1 MCYWKT
7 ILAAGETYNAVAVVF
22 EKREKSNLTLIR
34 NPSQETL
41 HHVQDLRNLNS
52 QDYYFP
58 IV

>member
-1 MCYWKT
+1 MCYGKT
-7 ILAAGETYNAVAVVF
+7 ILAAETYNAVAVVL

-41 HHVQDLRNLNS
+41 HHVQDLRNLKLPNS
-52 QDYYFP
+52 YFH